1 MDTQITTFGTL
12 ENIIDFENENSE
24 IEQLAKLFLVAMN
37 DWDSNNKTN
46 IFKYITELRKFVG
59 SPITLK
65 KINAKSKTNILN
77 NAWKIESSA
86 SIAEMIKLA
95 ELKIQEN
102 DFDKIIKKILDYY
115 NSKFEEIDFLA
126 ELQYLTTENGGRNS
140 YALSKYR
147 PQVRFT
153 FSQMMTSGQQI
164 FIGKEFV
171 FPGDNVEAKIKIL
184 SPELFQNML
193 YENLDFEFLEG
204 SKLIGNGK
212 IKKIINEN
220 LQKTCS

>member
-1 MDTQITTFGTL
+1 MDRQITTFGTL
-12 ENIIDFENENSE
+12 ENIVNFENENSE

-37 DWDSNNKTN
+37 DWDSNNQTN
-46 IFKYITELRKFVG
+46 IFDYITELRKFVG

-65 KINAKSKTNILN
+65 KINSKSKANILN
-77 NAWKIESSA
+77 NAWKIESA
-86 SIAEMIKLA
+86 TSIAEMIQLA
-95 ELKIQEN
+95 ELKIKEN
-102 DFDKIIKKILDYY
+102 DFDKIIVKFLDYY

-140 YALSKYR
+140 YALSGYR
-147 PQVRFT
+147 PQVKFP
-153 FSQMMTSGQQI
+153 FSEMTTSGQQI
-164 FIGKEFV
+164 FIDKEYV

-193 YENLDFEFLEG
+193 YQNLNFEMREG
-204 SKLIGNGK
+204 AKIVATGK
-212 IKKIINEN
+212 ITRIINEN